1 MNQDTVD
8 RESMNYD
15 LVIVGA
21 GPAGLSAAIQ
31 YAKLCRKNNQEPSVC
46 ILEKGSEV
54 GAHILSGAVLEP
66 RALNELIPD
75 WQDKKS
81 PIQTAVTKDEFYF
94 LTKKNTIKLPM
105 PPTMNNAG
113 NYIISL
119 GQFCAWL
126 ATQAEEMGVEIFPG
140 FAASHILYDKQQQ
153 VIGVQTGDMGL
164 DKNNQPKPS
173 FQPGVNIYAKYTL
186 FSEGCRGQLSQ
197 QVIKKFNLNK
207 SSQPQ
212 TYGLGIKELWE
223 IDPKHHQQGK
233 VVHTVGWPLDN
244 KTYGGSF
251 IYHLDNNFISI
262 GLVVGL
268 DYKNPYLSPYQEF
281 QRFKHH
287 PEISKMLAGGRVIRY
302 GARALNEG
310 GWQSLPQLH
319 FPGGLLLGC
328 AAGFLNVAKI
338 KGTHTAMKSG
348 MLAAESV
355 FEVLS
360 QDIQL
365 PDTLKNYTTKINQSW
380 IRPELHQVRNIRP
393 SFKWGLWLGLTY
405 SALDHYILRGKAPW
419 TLPNHLDHKSIQA
432 ATQHKPIF
440 YPKPDGKISFDRLT
454 SVSKS
459 NVFHDEDQPCHLKIQ
474 DPKIP
479 IQVNYKIYAQLEN
492 RYCPAGVYEYIE
504 GNNKEIKLQI
514 NAQNCIHC
522 KTCDIKDPKQNIT
535 WAVPEGTGGPN
546 YSNM

>member
-94 LTKKNTIKLPM
+94 LTEKNTIKLPM

-140 FAASHILYDKQQQ
+140 FSASHLLYDKQQR

-186 FSEGCRGQLSQ
+186 FAEGCRGQLSQ
-197 QVIKKFNLNK
+197 QVIKKFNLNE

-268 DYKNPYLSPYQEF
+268 DYKNPYLSPYEEF

-287 PEISKMLAGGRVIRY
+287 PKISKMLEGGRVIRY

-380 IRPELHQVRNIRP
+380 IKPELHQVRNIRP
-393 SFKWGLWLGLTY
+393 SFKWGLWLGLAY

-419 TLPNHLDHKSIQA
+419 TLPNHLDHESTQA
-432 ATQHKPIF
+432 AIQHKPIF

-459 NVFHDEDQPCHLKIQ
+459 NVFHEEDQPCHLKIQ

-504 GNNKEIKLQI
+504 GDNKEIKLQI